1 MEFPL
6 PSHKNFSYLS
16 IKNLKNTS
24 KNKSSPNR
32 ITHLLKHGVNSI
44 MQDWNI
50 LIEHDFILN
59 NSCSHCTSKL
69 PISIGLTKNWLI
81 IASQQKFYTNLKDGE
96 RNGWPFCNR
105 GVKLAGRIL
114 NLENIIPRTKIKIS
128 LGQNYG
134 VGEKEND
141 DFPVLTI
148 ENCCNE
154 KVEYRP
160 VFENFKNLESYEQV
174 EEIKHHFYEKWKK
187 ILKDVPESEESSSK
201 SKRTSL
207 LSNNNSDSTS
217 ILTNDK
223 IRQTL
228 DVFNSWTK
236 SNNIYCLI
244 EDVEGHIDVAN
255 NFVKICDERINKSMK
270 IVDNPNYFEK
280 KICQDDQ
287 KIETGPRHSK
297 VIEEPEKPEKP
308 EIPPPPPLPPMEL
321 NYQVQPE
328 ISNKNNS
335 TTEDEADPYLTG
347 ETNSVGDEFDR
358 DIDSDRESFSAG
370 VRQRP
375 TKSILKTKS
384 NNKNVHHES
393 PTRRKSHSHG
403 RNSVSPRKSMNSHH
417 HNSPEPRKSHH
428 KRRSTVTEPKKRWS
442 LFGGKN
448 DEQQNI
454 ESPDPE
460 NRRSHSRRSRS
471 FR

>member
-1 MEFPL
+1 
-6 PSHKNFSYLS
+6 
-16 IKNLKNTS
+16 
-24 KNKSSPNR
+24 
-32 ITHLLKHGVNSI
+32 

-96 RNGWPFCNR
+96 RNGWPFCSR

-114 NLENIIPRTKIKIS
+114 NLENIIPRTKIQMS
-128 LGQNYG
+128 LGQNF
-134 VGEKEND
+134 GEKESD

-160 VFENFKNLESYEQV
+160 VFENFENLESFEQV

-187 ILKDVPESEESSSK
+187 ILKDVPESESTSTSTSKSK

-207 LSNNNSDSTS
+207 LSNNNTDSTS

-236 SNNIYCLI
+236 NNNIYCLI
-244 EDVEGHIDVAN
+244 EDVEGDIDVAN
-255 NFVKICDERINKSMK
+255 NFVKICDEKINKNMK

-297 VIEEPEKPEKP
+297 VIEEPKKI
-308 EIPPPPPLPPMEL
+308 EIPPPPPLPPMENV
-321 NYQVQPE
+321 NYQVQTE
-328 ISNKNNS
+328 LSNKNNS
-335 TTEDEADPYLTG
+335 TTEDEEDPYLTG

-370 VRQRP
+370 VRQWP
-375 TKSILKTKS
+375 TKSILKTNS
-384 NNKNVHHES
+384 NNKHNNNNNAHHES
-393 PTRRKSHSHG
+393 PSRRKSHSHG
-403 RNSVSPRKSMNSHH
+403 RNSVSPRKSMNNHH
-417 HNSPEPRKSHH
+417 HSPEPRKSHH
-428 KRRSTVTEPKKRWS
+428 KRRSTVNEPKKRWS

-448 DEQQNI
+448 DEQQI
-454 ESPDPE
+454 ESPGPE
-460 NRRSHSRRSRS
+460 SRRSQSRRSRS